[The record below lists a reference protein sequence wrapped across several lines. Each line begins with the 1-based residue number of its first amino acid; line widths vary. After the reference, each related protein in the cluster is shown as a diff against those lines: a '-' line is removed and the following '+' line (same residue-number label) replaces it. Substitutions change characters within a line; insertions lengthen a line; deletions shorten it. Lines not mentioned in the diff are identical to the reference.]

1 MADERVSSTAPT
13 TVALSHLAQ
22 RIVTEVAPDQGDYLQ
37 AVTAALETGD
47 RRARLLGGAVGSG
60 VEPTVL
66 ADLIYPLL
74 TGTVAQVLGAAGFAA
89 VQRRKRWRR
98 KNKGGPRPS
107 TTISITAAQIA
118 PMREACLAH
127 GQVLG
132 LSPEEAT
139 LLADALERA
148 LLRSQDER

>member
-1 MADERVSSTAPT
+1 MADELARSTAPI
-13 TVALSHLAQ
+13 TVAFSHLAKD
-22 RIVTEVAPDQGDYLQ
+22 IVAEVAPDQSDYLA
-37 AVTAALETGD
+37 AVTEAVEAGD

-66 ADLIYPLL
+66 AELIYPLL

-89 VQRRKRWRR
+89 LQRRKWWRR
-98 KNKGGPRPS
+98 KNKRGVRPS
-107 TTISITAAQIA
+107 ATISITAAQVA

-132 LSPEEAT
+132 LSSAEAT

-148 LLRSQDER
+148 LLRSLDDQ